1 MHVKFVT
8 SNVIGKLEKWDDII
22 ILYKIEVEIMQ
33 SRYEA
38 TLLAYMHVYSYIY
51 GCGKM
56 NILSMHLYPEW
67 EHWYG
72 TCIYE
77 REERNVIF
85 CVIADRCSLSEVH
98 A

>member
-8 SNVIGKLEKWDDII
+8 SNVIGKLEKWDDTI
-22 ILYKIEVEIMQ
+22 ILYKTEVEIMQ

-56 NILSMHLYPEW
+56 NILSTYTLNGNTGM
-67 EHWYG
+67 EHVYM
-72 TCIYE
+72 
-77 REERNVIF
+77 REKKEMSSFV
-85 CVIADRCSLSEVH
+85 
-98 A
+98 

>member
-1 MHVKFVT
+1 
-8 SNVIGKLEKWDDII
+8 
-22 ILYKIEVEIMQ
+22 
-33 SRYEA
+33 
-38 TLLAYMHVYSYIY
+38 
-51 GCGKM
+51 M

-85 CVIADRCSLSEVH
+85 CVIA
-98 A
+98 